1 MTPAN
6 ANLKELEG
14 MIAEANKINTE
25 IGQKMKETE
34 ENAILIYIKEGK
46 QYGIS
51 TREEAEIV
59 EAFIFA
65 LYES

>member
-34 ENAILIYIKEGK
+34 DANERVEERRRKWKSFEEQLGEKQKLI
-46 QYGIS
+46 
-51 TREEAEIV
+51 EE
-59 EAFIFA
+59 
-65 LYES
+65 LQKLL